1 MLSVGALLLVFAMW
15 WLYFK
20 RSVEESLALSPR
32 SAFVWGY
39 GHYLIFGSVAAVGAG
54 LGAMTDVA
62 TGVGDAGARA
72 VGTALA
78 VAVAT
83 YLLVLSSLHLR
94 AFGQPL
100 VVVRA
105 AVASA
110 VVLGIGALGPAP
122 GPAVLL
128 MGLTLAAT
136 VVVHVVTDRPPTGRP
151 APAPDPGT

>member
-1 MLSVGALLLVFAMW
+1 M
-15 WLYFK
+15 
-20 RSVEESLALSPR
+20 SPR

-39 GHYLIFGSVAAVGAG
+39 GHYLIFASVAAVGAG

-62 TGVGDAGARA
+62 TGVGHAGARA

-78 VAVAT
+78 VAIAT

-94 AFGQPL
+94 AFGSSL
-100 VVVRA
+100 VVARA

-110 VVLGIGALGPAP
+110 VVLGIGALGLAP

-128 MGLTLAAT
+128 MGVTVAAT
-136 VVVHVVTDRPPTGRP
+136 VALHVVADRPPNGRP
-151 APAPDPGT
+151 GPAPEPRT

>member
-1 MLSVGALLLVFAMW
+1 
-15 WLYFK
+15 
-20 RSVEESLALSPR
+20 
-32 SAFVWGY
+32 
-39 GHYLIFGSVAAVGAG
+39 
-54 LGAMTDVA
+54 MTDVA
-62 TGVGDAGARA
+62 TGVGHAGARA

-122 GPAVLL
+122 GPTVLL
-128 MGLTLAAT
+128 MGVTVAAT
-136 VVVHVVTDRPPTGRP
+136 VAVHVVADRPPTGRSGPGPRP
-151 APAPDPGT
+151 AHLGELSATDPRGPRGSAVSSPARPRRLPRPDRTAQTSGVSSRTWVARARTRWSAAT